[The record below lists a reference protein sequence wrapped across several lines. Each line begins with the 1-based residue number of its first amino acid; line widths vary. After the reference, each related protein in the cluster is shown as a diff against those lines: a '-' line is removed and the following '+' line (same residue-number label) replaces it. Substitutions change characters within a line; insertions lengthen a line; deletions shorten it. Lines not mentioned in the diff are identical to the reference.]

1 MDFPKFKGIRH
12 PNRPEYYLDTDLPI
26 TTNGSQEVV
35 FTFANKE
42 KYEDIGYGPSLI
54 GRGNK
59 QFDWDDENNNGQHD
73 LGENSEPFIDTGL
86 NPFRDDWRNEKF
98 GWQDGIYN
106 MGNPVEEDVNT
117 LLSCS

>member
-1 MDFPKFKGIRH
+1 MRH
-12 PNRPEYYLDTDLPI
+12 PNNPEYYLDTDLPI
-26 TTNGSQEVV
+26 TTNGSGEIV

-42 KYEDIGYGPSLI
+42 KYEDIGYGPSQI

-59 QFDWDDENNNGQHD
+59 KFDWDDENNNGQHD

-86 NPFRDDWRNEKF
+86 NPFREDWRVEKF

-106 MGNPVEEDVNT
+106 MGNPVKRM
-117 LLSCS
+117 